1 MVEQLSWGHEPSADN
16 SRRPGATIGARR
28 RRAAKA
34 KRGRFAHVYS
44 ALDLGTNNCRLL
56 VAKPTRD
63 GFRVIDAFSR
73 IVRLGEGI
81 DDDRLLSVEAMD
93 RTIDALHICA
103 RKMRAGGVTRARCV
117 ATEAC
122 RAARNG
128 ADFVARVKAETGLEL
143 DVIASA
149 EEASLA
155 AAGCAPLVK
164 RGARHALI
172 FDIGGGSTELIWL
185 RMPHP
190 RARGERR
197 RRRVSQR
204 IQAWT
209 SIPVGVVT
217 LAERFGGHDVDR
229 RAYEAMIADVAEDL
243 HVFERMYELRPRMA
257 DGRAQLIGTSG
268 TVTTIAGVFLDLPR
282 YDRRQVDGIWLE
294 RADAIAVSEKLV
306 AMSYAERAAHPCI
319 GNERAD
325 LVLAGCAIFEAICR
339 IWPVKRFRVADRG
352 LREGILQSLM
362 QDADGEVPRPPQR
375 RQP

>member
-1 MVEQLSWGHEPSADN
+1 M
-16 SRRPGATIGARR
+16 
-28 RRAAKA
+28 

-73 IVRLGEGI
+73 IVRLGEGVG
-81 DDDRLLSVEAMD
+81 DDRLLSAEAMD
-93 RTIDALHICA
+93 RTIAALRICA

-122 RAARNG
+122 RSARNG

-143 DVIASA
+143 DVIPSA
-149 EEASLA
+149 EEAQLA
-155 AAGCAPLVK
+155 AAGCVPLVK

-185 RMPHP
+185 KMPHP

-197 RRRVSQR
+197 RRGLTQR

-217 LAERFGGHDVDR
+217 LAERFGGRDVDR
-229 RAYEAMIADVAEDL
+229 SGYEAMIADVTNDL
-243 HVFERMYELRPRMA
+243 NVFEGMYDLRPRIER
-257 DGRAQLIGTSG
+257 GQAQLIGTSG
-268 TVTTIAGVFLDLPR
+268 TVTTIAGVYLDLPR

-294 RADAIAVSEKLV
+294 RAEAVAVSEKLV
-306 AMSYAERAAHPCI
+306 AMSYGERAAHPCI
-319 GNERAD
+319 GSERAD
-325 LVLAGCAIFEAICR
+325 LVIAGCAIFEAICR
-339 IWPVKRFRVADRG
+339 TWPVKRFRVADRG

-362 QDADGEVPRPPQR
+362 QAADGEARPPPPR